1 MEYQNFKLCK
11 YDFLRKI
18 SMMNKIKIC
27 KNLGQYHFMIFSFVK
42 TLRFKTFCIL
52 SHPNVQDA
60 VIVFVAVVVDVVAK
74 IPALALQD
82 VSKNTLEGPQR

>member
-1 MEYQNFKLCK
+1 MEYQKFQL
-11 YDFLRKI
+11 LRKI
-18 SMMNKIKIC
+18 SMINKINIC
-27 KNLGQYHFMIFSFVK
+27 KNLGQYHFMILSFVK
-42 TLRFKTFCIL
+42 IIRFKTFCIL

-82 VSKNTLEGPQR
+82 VSKNTYYLLKLTSK